1 MKSIEAEEWAA
12 ESLWNQV
19 VPFNN
24 VSRNGS
30 SGIWRQR
37 HGVKL
42 SREKGI
48 QRDRIL
54 RPKYP
59 SILRLEEGQ
68 LEGLTC
74 MYLAG
79 TVFGMV

>member
-1 MKSIEAEEWAA
+1 MGFEQDQGEKQDLGA
-12 ESLWNQV
+12 
-19 VPFNN
+19 
-24 VSRNGS
+24 
-30 SGIWRQR
+30 QR

-79 TVFGMV
+79 TVFGTV

>member
-1 MKSIEAEEWAA
+1 MAFEQDQGEKQDLGA
-12 ESLWNQV
+12 Q
-19 VPFNN
+19 
-24 VSRNGS
+24 
-30 SGIWRQR
+30 RQ
-37 HGVKL
+37 GVKL

-54 RPKYP
+54 RPKCP